1 MRWQVVSLIVSN
13 IYVDIK
19 TVDKWLPW
27 LVFPVENLYNLG
39 LVDRTFG
46 IAPLVVI
53 CRPFGA

>member
-19 TVDKWLPW
+19 TVDKWPPW

-39 LVDRTFG
+39 LADRTSG
-46 IAPLVVI
+46 IAPLVAI
-53 CRPFGA
+53 CRPLGA